1 MHLILYRNDIEKST
15 FMKRLVFRLLAIAS
29 IIIAPLTLKAQEESS
44 ALQLIGPS
52 TGSGTV
58 GSQGTQALHLTLDQ
72 ALEIALSE
80 NNTIKIADMTVEKTG
95 YARKGSYAALYPN
108 ISANGSYQRT
118 LKKQV
123 MVMDMGGQPME
134 IKVGRDNNISTSA
147 SASMPI
153 VNAQLWESLKL
164 SGLDVELA
172 VEQARSSKI
181 AMVKQVKQA
190 FYAVLLA
197 EKSLDVVT
205 NVYDNAQKNYEKT
218 LQRFNVGKASEVERL
233 RAQVTM
239 MNAEPN
245 VSSAENA
252 VLLATWQLKAI
263 MGIDLN
269 TEVEVVGNLDDY
281 TTQLLSPYISEEDLS
296 KNSSLLQLGIQGRML
311 ESTIRMQK
319 KQYIPTLAANINY
332 NYNAMGD
339 DELRWFPS
347 STAAVSLSIPIFDGL
362 QKHYNIKQS
371 KINKNMLDLQRE
383 DTERNLRVAIRNYND
398 QMALCIKNYQAADAT
413 VGIAQ
418 KSYDISEKMYEVGKA
433 TMVELN
439 DAQVSLMQAQLT
451 QAQAVYNFMVAKAS
465 LDELIGKEE

>member
-1 MHLILYRNDIEKST
+1 MMLS
-15 FMKRLVFRLLAIAS
+15 
-29 IIIAPLTLKAQEESS
+29 AQDDSS
-44 ALQLIGPS
+44 ALRQGQ
-52 TGSGTV
+52 GSET
-58 GSQGTQALHLTLDQ
+58 LRLTLDQ

-80 NNTIKIADMTVEKTG
+80 SNTIKIADMTVEKTG
-95 YARKGSYAALYPN
+95 YARKGSYTALYPN
-108 ISANGSYQRT
+108 INISGSYQRT
-118 LKKQV
+118 LLKQV
-123 MVMDMGGQPME
+123 MVMEMPNPITGETQTAE
-134 IKVGRDNNISTSA
+134 IKMGRDNNINTSA

-197 EKSLDVVT
+197 QKSHEVVA
-205 NVYDNAQKNYEKT
+205 NVYENAQKNYEKT
-218 LQRFNVGKASEVERL
+218 LQRFNVGKASEVEHL

-252 VLLATWQLKAI
+252 VMLATWQLKAV
-263 MGIDLN
+263 MGIDLD
-269 TEVEVVGNLDDY
+269 TDVEVVGDLNDY
-281 TTQLLSPYISEEDLS
+281 TAQMLTPYVSEEDLS
-296 KNSSLLQLGIQGRML
+296 NNSSLLQLGIQGRML

-319 KQYIPTLAANINY
+319 KQYLPTLAASINY
-332 NYNAMGD
+332 NYSAMGD
-339 DELRWFPS
+339 EELRWFPS
-347 STAAVSLSIPIFDGL
+347 STAAVSLSIPIFDGF
-362 QKHYNIKQS
+362 QKHYSIKQS

-383 DTERNLRVAIRNYND
+383 DAERNLRIGIRNYND
-398 QMALCIKNYQAADAT
+398 QMTLCVKNYQAAEAT
-413 VGIAQ
+413 VEIAQ

-433 TMVELN
+433 TLVELN
-439 DAQVSLMQAQLT
+439 DAQLALQQAQLT
-451 QAQAVYNFMVAKAS
+451 QAQAVYNFMVTKAS

>member
-1 MHLILYRNDIEKST
+1 
-15 FMKRLVFRLLAIAS
+15 MKRLIFNTLAIVAVVF
-29 IIIAPLTLKAQEESS
+29 IPVFGVAQES
-44 ALQLIGPS
+44 LQ
-52 TGSGTV
+52 
-58 GSQGTQALHLTLDQ
+58 LTLDQ

-80 NNTIKIADMTVEKTG
+80 SNTIKIADMTVEKTG
-95 YARKGSYAALYPN
+95 YAQKGSYAALYPN
-108 ISANGSYQRT
+108 INVSGSYQRT
-118 LKKQV
+118 LLKQV
-123 MVMDMGGQPME
+123 MVMDMGGQTME
-134 IKVGRDNNISTSA
+134 IKVGRDNNITTSA
-147 SASMPI
+147 SASMPL

-164 SGLDVELA
+164 SGMDVELA

-181 AMVKQVKQA
+181 GMIKQVKQA

-197 EKSLDVVT
+197 QKSYDVVSE
-205 NVYDNAQKNYEKT
+205 VYSNAQKNYEKT
-218 LQRFNVGKASEVERL
+218 EQRFNVGKASEVERL

-252 VLLATWQLKAI
+252 VLLATWQLKAV

-269 TEVEVVGNLDDY
+269 TDIEVVGDLNDY
-281 TTQLLSPYISEEDLS
+281 TNEMLTPYVSEDDLS
-296 KNSSLLQLGIQGRML
+296 SNSTLLQLDIQNRML

-319 KQYIPTLAANINY
+319 KQYIPTLAASINY
-332 NYNAMGD
+332 NYSAMGD
-339 DELRWFPS
+339 ENLSWFPS
-347 STAAVSLSIPIFDGL
+347 SNAAISLNIPVFDGF
-362 QKHYNIKQS
+362 QKRFNIKQS
-371 KINKNMLDLQRE
+371 KVSKNMLELQRE
-383 DTERNLRVAIRNYND
+383 DTERNLRIAIRNYND
-398 QMALCIKNYQAADAT
+398 QIALCIKNYQAANAT
-413 VGIAQ
+413 VEIAQ

>member
-1 MHLILYRNDIEKST
+1 M
-15 FMKRLVFRLLAIAS
+15 
-29 IIIAPLTLKAQEESS
+29 
-44 ALQLIGPS
+44 
-52 TGSGTV
+52 
-58 GSQGTQALHLTLDQ
+58 HLTLDQ

-147 SASMPI
+147 TASMPL

-252 VLLATWQLKAI
+252 VLLATWQLKAV

-281 TTQLLSPYISEEDLS
+281 TAQLLSPYISEDDLS

-319 KQYIPTLAANINY
+319 KQYIPTLAASINY
-332 NYNAMGD
+332 NYSAMGD

-362 QKHYNIKQS
+362 QKHYSIKQS

>member
-1 MHLILYRNDIEKST
+1 
-15 FMKRLVFRLLAIAS
+15 MKRLVFRLLAITT
-29 IIIAPLTLKAQEESS
+29 IIIAPLTLNAQDPSTSS
-44 ALQLIGPS
+44 TALQ
-52 TGSGTV
+52 
-58 GSQGTQALHLTLDQ
+58 LTLDQ

-134 IKVGRDNNISTSA
+134 IKVGRDNNITTSA

-190 FYAVLLA
+190 FYAVLLT

-252 VLLATWQLKAI
+252 VLLATWQLKAV

-281 TTQLLSPYISEEDLS
+281 TSQLLSPYISEEDLS

-398 QMALCIKNYQAADAT
+398 QMALCIKNYQAANAT